1 MKTFMR
7 DKMGDVRPN
16 MQKRCTFSMWL
27 IVASNQMAFVS
38 SRIACKPLKKYYVI
52 LGQVSYDTLQSIT

>member
-7 DKMGDVRPN
+7 DKMDDVRPN
-16 MQKRCTFSMWL
+16 IQKRCTFSMWL

-38 SRIACKPLKKYYVI
+38 SRQHVKPLKKYYVI
-52 LGQVSYDTLQSIT
+52 LGQVSLLSFLDE